1 MTNQERL
8 RELQKSLDI
17 DNILLA
23 EAFIETNLKQLKI
36 RKNTKL
42 YVAAVD
48 FIASKIKRGENI
60 VSKRDLTQLQKDEAN
75 KTAGAVHKK
84 LKTQFENI
92 VKLYAIT
99 VDPTPV
105 NQRIS
110 SLPNPNPSPTNQN
123 PARKPE
129 VKLTSNID
137 RVAKGGTV
145 TLTWTSKNATKIKRT
160 NIPGVRA
167 NQLNGTIDVPDI
179 RRRRDF
185 YIIVESADRQS
196 AEDKVTTLIE
206 TQRFLQGRD
215 DPPSQSQRQQRQT
228 AAPPVSGSGGTSS
241 GSVEED
247 KEPVIE
253 TRSNSLN
260 DDILSSIDKS
270 LENIHKILKS
280 QLKLNENVLVTVRRL
295 SEEERRQL
303 KEEEMEKGGLKEG
316 LDMMKDAGKKILS
329 PFKEIIDKIVRF
341 IFFTFLGKAFT
352 EIVKWFNDPQN
363 KDKVEAM
370 GRFLKDFWPL
380 IAGAAVLFLT
390 PLGGFIVGTV
400 KFLVGTV
407 KTLKA
412 LGKIIK
418 TLRQGK
424 VPKPGGAPRGGRPV
438 TEGRGGTAIP
448 RGSTRITG
456 DVIRPGGIRGI
467 KPSALIRGT
476 KIAATAGLDII
487 GEYFIGKGLNKLQD
501 KEAERQANKINSLPL
516 NERKTAIENI
526 SNRLKKE
533 KDYVNSPGHTID
545 KITSLGRETQA
556 ERNIRFLSSI
566 LNKLGEVTKYN
577 AGGKIFDG
585 LVTTNDG
592 IKISG
597 AGKDTQMFPVAGG
610 GAAVLQPGEL
620 VLQPKAVNKLLKLGI
635 DPLALNEGPGANKP
649 KKLNSSNISLMN
661 TGGVI
666 GEDQRRFIQRA
677 IKRGITDPKELAA
690 FMSQVHVEQGGVFSE
705 PRRELY
711 NTHPD
716 DPPGK
721 PGYRYFA
728 PYANPKFG
736 LGNRNT
742 DDAYNYMGR
751 GYLQITGR
759 NNYADI
765 GKRIGVDLLKNPG
778 LLKTDKDISMDA
790 AIEYW
795 KSRVRPGIK
804 NNNWGDVL
812 NVSRLVNNPSAKSS
826 SGITHFNDRVT
837 QSRFYSSLPPS
848 VYMRQKP
855 EKEKPKPQP
864 GFLQQAGQFFGG
876 IGNKI
881 RGLFTPKKKQG
892 GLVSSSSGE
901 TLEGKPSDGILSRL
915 EKGEY
920 VIPKMAVALIG
931 TDLLDRVSALDP
943 NSEAYSRV
951 SRMELNIATPRP
963 LSRSMPQMSTET
975 LPPIMQ
981 GGYGGTSGGYGTP
994 IPPIAPNSSQEQA
1007 KAFNASILGII

>member
-60 VSKRDLTQLQKDEAN
+60 ISKRDLTQLQKDEAN

-84 LKTQFENI
+84 LKTEFENI

-110 SLPNPNPSPTNQN
+110 PLPNPNPSPTNQN

-129 VKLTSNID
+129 VKLTSNVG
-137 RVAKGGTV
+137 RVPKGGTV
-145 TLTWTSKNATKIKRT
+145 TLTWTSKNATRIKRT
-160 NIPGVRA
+160 NIPGVKN

-185 YIIVESADRQS
+185 YIVVEAADRQS
-196 AEDKVTTLIE
+196 AEDKVVTLIE

-228 AAPPVSGSGGTSS
+228 AAPPVNGGGGTSD
-241 GSVEED
+241 EN

-316 LDMMKDAGKKILS
+316 LNMMKDAGKKILS
-329 PFKEIIDKIVRF
+329 PFKDIIDKIVRF

-352 EIVKWFNDPQN
+352 EITKWFNDPQN

-407 KTLKA
+407 KTLRA
-412 LGKIIK
+412 LGKIIGTIFK
-418 TLRQGK
+418 GGK
-424 VPKPGGAPRGGRPV
+424 KLAPAGARVGARTATAAASRAGASAAAKKAPSLLSKIATSGPLSKLTGKLL
-438 TEGRGGTAIP
+438 GKSAAKAIP
-448 RGSTRITG
+448 FLGAIYGAIEGTSRLASG
-456 DVIRPGGIRGI
+456 DVEGALLSYLGGVPVLGWG
-467 KPSALIRGT
+467 AV
-476 KIAATAGLDII
+476 GLDAYRELDPEGYKKNIRAGMSMEEI
-487 GEYFIGKGLNKLQD
+487 NKVLAD
-501 KEAERQANKINSLPL
+501 AFGAAGS
-516 NERKTAIENI
+516 AMA
-526 SNRLKKE
+526 
-533 KDYVNSPGHTID
+533 GGMGG
-545 KITSLGRETQA
+545 TSLGSF
-556 ERNIRFLSSI
+556 NS
-566 LNKLGEVTKYN
+566 
-577 AGGKIFDG
+577 GGKIFSG
-585 LVTTNDG
+585 LVTSNDG
-592 IKISG
+592 MKVSG

-610 GAAVLQPGEL
+610 GAAILQPGEL
-620 VLQPKAVNKLLKLGI
+620 VLQPKAVDKLLKLGI
-635 DPLALNEGPGANKP
+635 DPLALNEGPSANKP
-649 KKLNSSNISLMN
+649 KTLNSSNISLMN
-661 TGGVI
+661 TGGVV
-666 GEDQRRFIQRA
+666 GLSADQRRFIQRA

-690 FMSQVHVEQGGVFSE
+690 FMSQVHVEQGGIFSE

-759 NNYADI
+759 NNYDKI
-765 GKRIGVDLLKNPG
+765 GKAIGVDLLKNPG

-804 NNNWGDVL
+804 NNNWGDTF
-812 NVSRLVNNPSAKSS
+812 NVSRLVNNPSARSP
-826 SGITHFNDRVT
+826 SGITHFNDRLQ
-837 QSRFYSSLPPS
+837 QSRFYSSLPSS
-848 VYMRQKP
+848 VYMLQKP
-855 EKEKPKPQP
+855 EKKPPKEQP
-864 GFLQQAGQFFGG
+864 NLLQQAGQFFGG
-876 IGNKI
+876 AVNKVK
-881 RGLFTPKKKQG
+881 GLFTPKKKKG

-901 TLEGKPSDGILSRL
+901 TLEGKPSDGIVSRL

-943 NSEAYSRV
+943 NSEAYPRV

-963 LSRSMPQMSTET
+963 ISRSMPQMSTET

-994 IPPIAPNSSQEQA
+994 IPPIASNSSQEQA